1 MMKHVTS
8 SRRGRNRGNGKR
20 HPMSKSHTFESNG
33 PDGKI
38 RGTAQQVLD
47 KYLALGRDAT
57 TSSDPVSAEGY
68 FQHAEHYYR
77 VLHANDGNSGDRG
90 QQDRGRGFPAADEAR
105 AEGGGVDPGS
115 AEQPAL
121 GTDRVTN

>member
-90 QQDRGRGFPAADEAR
+90 QQDRARGFPASNEAQ

-115 AEQPAL
+115 AEQPDL

>member
-1 MMKHVTS
+1 
-8 SRRGRNRGNGKR
+8 
-20 HPMSKSHTFESNG
+20 MSKTHTFESNG
-33 PDGKI
+33 PDCKI

-57 TSSDPVSAEGY
+57 TSSAPISAEGY

-77 VLHANDGNSGDRG
+77 VLHANDGNSGERG
-90 QQDRGRGFPAADEAR
+90 TDRGRGFPASDEAQ
-105 AEGGGVDPGS
+105 ADGGGVDPGS

>member
-1 MMKHVTS
+1 
-8 SRRGRNRGNGKR
+8 
-20 HPMSKSHTFESNG
+20 MSKSHTFESNG

-90 QQDRGRGFPAADEAR
+90 QQDRARGFPAPNEAQ
-105 AEGGGVDPGS
+105 AEGGDVDPGS
-115 AEQPAL
+115 AEQPTL

>member
-1 MMKHVTS
+1 
-8 SRRGRNRGNGKR
+8 
-20 HPMSKSHTFESNG
+20 MSKSHTFESNG

-90 QQDRGRGFPAADEAR
+90 QQDRGRGFPAPNEPQAQGQ
-105 AEGGGVDPGS
+105 AEGGVDPGS
-115 AEQPAL
+115 AEQPDL
-121 GTDRVTN
+121 GTDRATN

>member
-47 KYLALGRDAT
+47 KYMALGRDAT

-77 VLHANDGNSGDRG
+77 VLHANDGNIGDRG
-90 QQDRGRGFPAADEAR
+90 QQDRARGFPAPDDEQ
-105 AEGGGVDPGS
+105 AEDGGVDPGS
-115 AEQPAL
+115 AEQPTL